1 MMRIWQIQARCLGKN
16 HMTYELKDYLKA
28 INQTKEPLLDTEDE
42 QWEKKYP
49 SFIINK
55 CLAPFPDTVMLV
67 NEINQLHHLDKK
79 LQFDF
84 LINSLRPRKRYTP
97 WMKAKKL
104 ENLEYVKE
112 YYGYNNEKAR
122 NALNILNDEQI
133 SSIKTKLNKGGR
145 DGRS

>member
-1 MMRIWQIQARCLGKN
+1 MA
-16 HMTYELKDYLKA
+16 YELKDYLKA
-28 INQTKEPLLDTEDE
+28 INYTKEPLLDTEDE
-42 QWEKKYP
+42 QWEKKYAP
-49 SFIINK
+49 YIINK
-55 CLAPFPDTVMLV
+55 CLAPFPDTVLLV
-67 NEINQLHHLDKK
+67 NEINQLHYLDKK

-84 LINSLRPRKRYTP
+84 LINSLRPRKRFTP

-122 NALNILNDEQI
+122 YALDILNDEQI
-133 SSIKTKLNKGGR
+133 SAIKTKLNKGGR